1 MATSESMEVEG
12 TVATTLPVDHDETE
26 TPEPDDDEEDVTE
39 LTAALETALATP
51 VVMDRI
57 PLLLAI
63 IENMDQVGPA
73 ATQLK
78 ERAVYAV
85 VRCYC
90 ETGTASPSVT
100 SFLVDHE
107 AFLSTISKAK
117 TAKLV
122 RQILDIV
129 CGGAAAAASSASSRK
144 SSSGATATTPVAIV
158 VPVAQQEE
166 VARSILAWC
175 VAQKRSFLRQRV
187 SAKLAAVLYA
197 QSKLAE
203 SLAIVDSL
211 LSELKKL
218 DDKQLL
224 VETHLLESQLHFSLR
239 NVPKSKAALTAARTA
254 ANAIYIA
261 PAQQAA
267 LDSQSG
273 TIHTEEADYK
283 TAHSYFLEAFEQ
295 VDALNDRPASVQAL
309 KYMMLCK
316 VLDGLQQVLAGKQAT
331 SASLDTNNESVVGS
345 GMLTGKQAVKYAG
358 KDLEAMQAIAVATS
372 NRNLKELQHTLTL
385 YPEQLQSDVLVQHHL
400 NILQEQLLESNLLRI
415 VEPYSCVQIDFVA
428 AQIELL
434 VAVTERK
441 LSQMILDGIL
451 KGILDQGQGQLIVYD
466 DDDNDA
472 KLYGDSES
480 GEGGSASLTA
490 KGLKVVQNMDSV
502 VTALFERSKALR
514 TVMM

>member
-1 MATSESMEVEG
+1 
-12 TVATTLPVDHDETE
+12 
-26 TPEPDDDEEDVTE
+26 
-39 LTAALETALATP
+39 
-51 VVMDRI
+51 VV
-57 PLLLAI
+57 
-63 IENMDQVGPA
+63 V
-73 ATQLK
+73 
-78 ERAVYAV
+78 
-85 VRCYC
+85 
-90 ETGTASPSVT
+90 
-100 SFLVDHE
+100 
-107 AFLSTISKAK
+107 
-117 TAKLV
+117 
-122 RQILDIV
+122 
-129 CGGAAAAASSASSRK
+129 
-144 SSSGATATTPVAIV
+144 V

-203 SLAIVDSL
+203 SLVMVDAL
-211 LSELKKL
+211 LVELKKL

-295 VDALNDRPASVQAL
+295 VDALNDRPAAVQAL

-316 VLDGLQQVLAGKQAT
+316 ILDGLQQVLAGKQAT
-331 SASLDTNNESVVGS
+331 SSSLDGNNDSSVISS

-358 KDLEAMQAIAVATS
+358 KDLEAMQAIAVATG

-385 YPEQLQSDVLVQHHL
+385 YPEQLQSDVLIQHHL

-428 AQIELL
+428 AQIELP

-472 KLYGDSES
+472 KVYGDSEN
-480 GEGGSASLTA
+480 GEVGSASLTG

>member
-1 MATSESMEVEG
+1 
-12 TVATTLPVDHDETE
+12 
-26 TPEPDDDEEDVTE
+26 
-39 LTAALETALATP
+39 
-51 VVMDRI
+51 
-57 PLLLAI
+57 
-63 IENMDQVGPA
+63 
-73 ATQLK
+73 
-78 ERAVYAV
+78 
-85 VRCYC
+85 
-90 ETGTASPSVT
+90 
-100 SFLVDHE
+100 
-107 AFLSTISKAK
+107 
-117 TAKLV
+117 
-122 RQILDIV
+122 
-129 CGGAAAAASSASSRK
+129 
-144 SSSGATATTPVAIV
+144 
-158 VPVAQQEE
+158 
-166 VARSILAWC
+166 
-175 VAQKRSFLRQRV
+175 
-187 SAKLAAVLYA
+187 
-197 QSKLAE
+197 
-203 SLAIVDSL
+203 
-211 LSELKKL
+211 
-218 DDKQLL
+218 
-224 VETHLLESQLHFSLR
+224 
-239 NVPKSKAALTAARTA
+239 
-254 ANAIYIA
+254 
-261 PAQQAA
+261 
-267 LDSQSG
+267 
-273 TIHTEEADYK
+273 
-283 TAHSYFLEAFEQ
+283 
-295 VDALNDRPASVQAL
+295 VQAL